1 MLKTICR
8 WLLRIILGLLGLI
21 VLILI
26 ALYYPPTQKLIV
38 KAVIASVNSDP
49 DTELT
54 VEHFRLSPPLRLS
67 VKGATYVQKGDT
79 IASIGSAEIK
89 VALLPLIKGEIK
101 VSRIGIDDT
110 RIALGHPDSTMWLR
124 ACWTSAEIADTRV
137 RLSSK
142 NVDIDRF
149 SLASPDI
156 DMHLRPDTAATDT
169 TKSEPLP
176 WHIGIREIDAS
187 ELTYRMAIAG
197 SIDSLGVTV
206 PTAGIR
212 NVSVDMPTK
221 QVAVSSLAIGNL
233 AAAFLT
239 PAKGEETDTV
249 TPATIAAEPA
259 DTVPD
264 EPWQIQVDSIDITA
278 REALY
283 GVSGAIPQPGIDMNY
298 LEVTDVDIRIDSL
311 LSRGST
317 MRVPIKRIAAHERC
331 GLDLELSGLFA
342 MNSDSIEAKN
352 IVANT
357 SYSHLELDALVGMS
371 SDASLPSPV
380 SIVGGGYIAPADIRM
395 AMPTMTPMLAGIPAT
410 SLLDVDI
417 DIRGEND
424 IFDIN
429 RLALEMPRCFRISAL
444 GAVAQPTDIDRMEG
458 ALKLSGNVYNS
469 KFLAPALDGGSIA
482 VPPMT
487 LDGRVRMHAGLISGN
502 LDATT
507 SGGKLALD
515 ADWRAR
521 REGYDLKLKT
531 DSFPV
536 EAFMPDLGVRRL
548 TTEIDIKGHG
558 YDFFSR
564 KTEVAAKADI
574 DEVGYNNRLYRD
586 MKVTAD
592 IADGNATL
600 TASSPNPAARLDFNA
615 SGNLA
620 GDTLRWRLGADVA
633 NLDLQQMGFTDS
645 IMKGAVRF
653 TGDVTYVPAV
663 RRKHGMGV
671 EGTLD
676 IESIDWLMNSDRITT
691 TDLAVTFATA
701 DSITRATIDNH
712 DLHALL
718 TLPMPLDSITAR
730 LTETTAVLDSASLL
744 HSLDVEA
751 LQKAMPPLHLTFK
764 AGENNVVNNFLQ
776 NQDID
781 FTMTRLNLDN
791 DSLISLD
798 GQVLNFTKGSTV
810 IDTIDIAAHQHAEKL
825 LFDLHIGNRPGTL
838 DQWAQV
844 TATGEIDADHASI
857 LLDQRNIQGQTG
869 YHLGFLAKYIDDHLT
884 VTVIPHE
891 PRIGYKDW
899 VVNDS
904 NFIAI
909 NTLKKHLDA
918 NLLMKSAE
926 SSIHLYTDHNEANDS
941 TQEDVVLD
949 IDNIKL
955 QEWISV
961 NPFAPPVSG
970 SLSTDMRFGWD
981 DHSIGGHGLVSI
993 ADLIY
998 GKERVGS
1005 FDLGLDL
1012 TTNQEGTVHAAAT
1025 LMVDSIKTITAV
1037 GNLNDSTAA
1046 NPFLLDFKMIHFPLT
1061 VLNPFLPADKARLQ
1075 GTLNGTMDIT
1085 GSLGEPIFNGFLD
1098 FDQTALTVPMLGT
1111 TYTFS
1116 DAKIPV
1122 DSNVVKI
1129 DNFAILGGNDNP
1141 LLLNGTVDARHL
1153 KDVKI
1158 DLQAKAN
1165 DMQAVKSKKGRGV
1178 DIIGNAFINLT
1189 AAIKGT
1195 LSRLDVNADLSLLSN
1210 TNVTYLMSSASGTGS
1225 LSSRSTGDVVK
1236 FVNFADTVAVESA
1249 DSITSSGMLMSINAI
1264 LRLREGACINVD
1276 MSASGSDRIQLYP
1289 SGTLDYTSN
1298 YMNDSRL
1305 TGRLN
1310 INKGFV
1316 RYSPPLMSEKNFT
1329 FQEGSYVSF
1338 MGDVTDPYIHFKAID
1353 VLRANVEQ
1361 EGQNS
1366 RLINFD
1372 VILNINNTL
1381 SNIDVSFDLTT
1392 KDDITVAN
1400 ELQSM
1405 TPEQRANQAMN
1416 LLLYN
1421 VYTGPGTKASSSLS
1435 GNPLYSFLESQVNSW
1450 AANHVKGVDLSFGI
1464 DQYDKT
1470 VDGTSS
1476 TATSYSYKMSKSL
1489 FNDRFKI
1496 SVGGNYATEDDAN
1509 QNLSQN
1515 LINDISFEYYIT
1527 PSGSMYVKIF
1537 RHTGYESILEGEI
1550 TQTGVGFVY
1559 KRKLRNMLDLFRPM
1573 SYFRKLITRKAAAD
1587 KAAAEATQDE
1597 AKESDPTDAPAPEAT
1612 EK

>member
-1 MLKTICR
+1 MGI
-8 WLLRIILGLLGLI
+8 LGLI

-26 ALYYPPTQKLIV
+26 VLYFPPTQDLIV
-38 KAVIASVNSDP
+38 KAVISKVNSDP

-54 VEHFRLSPPLRLS
+54 VEKFRLSPPLRLS
-67 VKGATYVQKGDT
+67 LKGATYVQKGDT
-79 IASIGSAEIK
+79 LADIGAAQVR
-89 VALLPLIKGEIK
+89 VALLPLIKGEVK
-101 VSRIGIDDT
+101 VSKVAFEDT
-110 RIALGHPDSTMWLR
+110 RINLGHPDSSMWLR
-124 ACWTSAEIADTRV
+124 AALAKAEIADTRV
-137 RLSSK
+137 MLSSK
-142 NVDIDRF
+142 DIEIDRF
-149 SLASPDI
+149 SLEMPDI
-156 DMHLRPDTAATDT
+156 DMRLRPDTTAADT

-176 WHIGIREIDAS
+176 WHIGIRDIAAS
-187 ELTYRMAIAG
+187 ALTYKMSVAE
-197 SIDSLGVTV
+197 SIDSLRVHVPSAYIGNVT
-206 PTAGIR
+206 
-212 NVSVDMPTK
+212 VDMPTK
-221 QVAVSSLAIGNL
+221 QVAVRTLAIGNL
-233 AAAFLT
+233 TAAFLT
-239 PAKGEETDTV
+239 PPANAYD
-249 TPATIAAEPA
+249 TPAPSAASVVPA
-259 DTVPD
+259 DTIPS
-264 EPWQIQVDSIDITA
+264 EPWQIEVDSIDITA
-278 REALY
+278 KEALY
-283 GVSGAIPQPGIDMNY
+283 GVAGAIPQDGLDMNW
-298 LEVTDVDIRIDSL
+298 LQVSDVDIRIDSL

-342 MNSDSIEAKN
+342 MNADSIEAQN

-357 SYSHLELDALVGMS
+357 AYSHLELNAVMGMS
-371 SDASLPSPV
+371 SESSLPSPLRAL
-380 SIVGGGYIAPADIRM
+380 GGGYIAPADIRM
-395 AMPTMTPMLAGIPAT
+395 VMPSMTPMLAGIPSA
-410 SLLDVDI
+410 SLLDI
-417 DIRGEND
+417 DINITGQND

-429 RLALEMPRCFRISAL
+429 DLSVELPRCFRISAV

-458 ALKLSGNVYNS
+458 AVTLSGKVYNS
-469 KFLAPALDGGSIA
+469 KFLAPALDGGSLA

-487 LDGRVRMHAGLISGN
+487 LNGRVRMHGGLISGK

-507 SGGKLALD
+507 SGGRLALD

-536 EAFMPDLGVRRL
+536 EAFMPSLGVRRL
-548 TTEIDIKGHG
+548 TTNIDIKGHG

-564 KTEVAAKADI
+564 KTAVAAKADI
-574 DEVGYNNRLYRD
+574 DEVGYQSRLYRD

-592 IADGNATL
+592 IADGNAVI
-600 TASSPNPAARLDFNA
+600 TASSPNPIARLDLRA
-615 SGNLA
+615 AGNLA
-620 GDTLRWRLGADVA
+620 GDTLRWHLSSNVA
-633 NLDLQQMGFTDS
+633 NLDLQQMGLSDS
-645 IMKGAVRF
+645 VMKGAVKF

-663 RRKHGMGV
+663 RRRHGMGV
-671 EGTLD
+671 EGSLD
-676 IESIDWLMNSDRITT
+676 IESIDWLMSSNRINT
-691 TDLAVTFATA
+691 TDLIVGFATD
-701 DSITRATIDNH
+701 DSITRASLDNH

-718 TLPMPLDSITAR
+718 TLPMPLDSVTAR
-730 LTETTAVLDSASLL
+730 LTQTSAVLDSASLM
-744 HSLDVEA
+744 HSVNVDA
-751 LQKAMPPLHLTFK
+751 LQKAMPPVHFSFK
-764 AGENNVVNNFLQ
+764 AGENNVINNFLQ

-781 FTMTRLNLDN
+781 FTSARLNLDN
-791 DSLISLD
+791 DSLIRLD
-798 GQVLNFTKGSTV
+798 GQLLSFTNGSTV
-810 IDTIDIAAHQHAEKL
+810 IDTIDIAAHQKADKL

-844 TATGEIDADHASI
+844 TATGEIDADHATI
-857 LLDQRNIQGQTG
+857 LLDQQNIQGQTG
-869 YHLGFLAKYIDDHLT
+869 YHLGFDARYVDDHLT
-884 VTVIPHE
+884 LSVIPRE
-891 PRIGYKDW
+891 PKIGYKDW

-941 TQEDVVLD
+941 TQEDVILD

-981 DHSIGGHGLVSI
+981 EHSIGGHGLISI
-993 ADLIY
+993 DDLVY
-998 GKERVGS
+998 GKERVGT
-1005 FDLGLDL
+1005 FDLGVDLD
-1012 TTNQEGTVHAAAT
+1012 TNQEGTVHAAVT

-1046 NPFLLDFKMIHFPLT
+1046 NPFLLDFRMIHFPLT
-1061 VLNPFLPADKARLQ
+1061 VLNPFLPADKARMT

-1085 GSLGEPIFNGFLD
+1085 GSLSEPIFNGFLD
-1098 FDQTALTVPMLGT
+1098 FDQTTLTVPMIGT

-1116 DAKIPV
+1116 DAKLPV

-1129 DNFAILGGNDNP
+1129 ENFALLGGNNNP
-1141 LLLNGTVDARHL
+1141 LLFNGIVDARSL

-1165 DMQAVKSKKGRGV
+1165 EMQAIKSKKGRGV
-1178 DIIGNAFINLT
+1178 EIIGNAFINLT
-1189 AAIKGT
+1189 AAVRGT
-1195 LSRLDVNADLSLLSN
+1195 LSRLNINADLSLLSN
-1210 TNVTYLMSSASGTGS
+1210 TNITYLMSAASGSGG
-1225 LSSRSTGDVVK
+1225 LSSKSTGDVVK

-1249 DSITSSGMLMSINAI
+1249 DSITSTGMLTNINAI
-1264 LRLREGACINVD
+1264 LRLREGAVINVEL
-1276 MSASGSDRIQLYP
+1276 SANGKDRIQLYP

-1310 INKGFV
+1310 VNKGYV

-1338 MGDVTDPYIHFKAID
+1338 MGDVTDPYIHFKAVD
-1353 VLRANVEQ
+1353 VLKANVEQ

-1381 SNIDVSFDLTT
+1381 SNIDVSFDLAT

-1537 RHTGYESILEGEI
+1537 RHTGYESILEGEV

-1573 SYFRKLITRKAAAD
+1573 SYFRKLIMRKAAAE
-1587 KAAAEATQDE
+1587 KAAAENA
-1597 AKESDPTDAPAPEAT
+1597 APAAPT
-1612 EK
+1612 EPSEK